1 MICVDVDPTKR
12 TALDASSA
20 KTRRVS
26 PRLLVG
32 GGGGNSPIKKTKSSP
47 DTGKPSSSQSTP
59 RKNEKVGPAVDERVF
74 ISESSPVGK

>member
-1 MICVDVDPTKR
+1 MICVDVDATKR
-12 TALDASSA
+12 TALDASSV

-26 PRLLVG
+26 PRLLVV
-32 GGGGNSPIKKTKSSP
+32 GGGNSPIKKTKSSP